1 MSSLPIYKEV
11 LIWRLLVT
19 HRTDPG
25 RLLLIHLDIKC
36 CIKALEVRAGYRS
49 ARNRQPHLAQLEHI
63 TNVTPNDAQCNSTP
77 TDYALI

>member
-1 MSSLPIYKEV
+1 MCSLPIYEEV
-11 LIWRLLVT
+11 LIRRLLVT

-49 ARNRQPHLAQLEHI
+49 AWNRQPHLSQLEHT
-63 TNVTPNDAQCNSTP
+63 TNITPNDAQRNSTP
-77 TDYALI
+77 TDSRLT